1 LKRCHKREKKE
12 GVKMQFLK
20 ALAVGFI
27 WPERKI
33 KAHLF
38 DPISSFSVQFWDHED
53 RKILFKVV
61 PTLILVDWHDQNT
74 V

>member
-1 LKRCHKREKKE
+1 
-12 GVKMQFLK
+12 MQFLT
-20 ALAVGFI
+20 ALEVCFI

-38 DPISSFSVQFWDHED
+38 DPISSCSVQFWHHDQD
-53 RKILFKVV
+53 RKYCFKVV
-61 PTLILVDWHDQNT
+61 PTLILVGWHQNT